1 MRILLFT
8 GKGGVGK
15 STLAAATACASAA
28 AGHRTLVLSTDAAH
42 SLADA
47 LDVPAGAEPSQVA
60 ANLWLQHVDAQE
72 RFERSWGDIQGYL
85 LSVLDVAGVDPVA
98 AEELTVIP
106 GAEEVLAL
114 LEVRA
119 QARSGAWDVL
129 VVDCAPTAETLRLLA
144 LPEALGWYM
153 TRVLP
158 VERRV
163 VKALK
168 PVLARAAGVPMPDD
182 PVFDAIERLHAEL
195 DDVRAVLTGPETSV
209 RLVLTPESVVLA
221 EARRAYTFLTLFG
234 YTVDA
239 AVVNRVFPDGG
250 ADPWR
255 AAWVASQRRVL
266 VEAADSFAGLEL
278 WTSVYRDTE
287 PVGRE
292 QLLDLARTVY
302 DDGDPL
308 AAPDG
313 RPGLRVRSVPGGRVL
328 SFPLPLAAQD
338 DVRLAR
344 KGDELVVS
352 VASYRRL
359 LTLPSGLARHR
370 VAGARVRDGELQV
383 RFTDPTAEP
392 TSEPTSDPTSDPAP
406 TRQETT

>member
-15 STLAAATACASAA
+15 STLAAATACRSAA

-47 LDVPAGAEPSQVA
+47 LDVPATGEPTEA
-60 ANLWLQHVDAQE
+60 APNLWVQHVDAQE
-72 RFERSWGDIQGYL
+72 RFERSWRDIQGYL

-119 QARSGAWDVL
+119 QARTGEWDVL

-168 PVLARAAGVPMPDD
+168 PVLTRAAGVPMPGDS
-182 PVFDAIERLHAEL
+182 VFDAIERLHAEL
-195 DDVRAVLTGPETSV
+195 DDVRALLTGPDASV

-221 EARRAYTFLTLFG
+221 EARRAYTFLSLFG

-239 AVVNRVFPDGG
+239 AVVNRVFPAGG
-250 ADPWR
+250 ADAWR
-255 AAWVASQRRVL
+255 TAWVAAQERVL
-266 VEAADSFAGLEL
+266 ADAADSFAGLDL
-278 WTSVYRDTE
+278 RTSVYRDVE
-287 PVGRE
+287 PVGHE
-292 QLLDLARTVY
+292 ELLDLAAAVY
-302 DDGDPL
+302 GGDDPL
-308 AAPDG
+308 SG
-313 RPGLRVRSVPGGRVL
+313 SSRRPPLDVRHEAGGRVL
-328 SFPLPLAAQD
+328 ALPLPLASRD

-359 LTLPSGLARHR
+359 LTLPSGLARLR

-383 RFTDPTAEP
+383 RFVDE
-392 TSEPTSDPTSDPAP
+392 
-406 TRQETT
+406 ETT

>member
-47 LDVPAGAEPSQVA
+47 LDVPATSEPTEA
-60 ANLWLQHVDAQE
+60 AADLWVQHVDAQQ
-72 RFERSWGDIQGYL
+72 RFERSWSDIQSYL
-85 LSVLDVAGVDPVA
+85 LRVLDVAGVDPVA

-119 QARSGAWDVL
+119 QARWGKWDVL

-144 LPEALGWYM
+144 RPEALGWYM
-153 TRVLP
+153 NRVLP

-163 VKALK
+163 VKAFK
-168 PVLARAAGVPMPDD
+168 PVLSRAAGVPMPEDS
-182 PVFDAIERLHAEL
+182 VFDAIERLHADL
-195 DDVRAVLTGPETSV
+195 DDVRAVLTGPETSI

-234 YTVDA
+234 YSVDA
-239 AVVNRVFPDGG
+239 AIVNRVFPAEG
-250 ADPWR
+250 ADEWR
-255 AAWVASQRRVL
+255 RTWVEAQRRQL
-266 VEAADSFAGLEL
+266 EDAADSFAGLDL
-278 WTSVYRDTE
+278 RTSVYRPTE
-287 PVGRE
+287 PVGCD
-292 QLLDLARTVY
+292 QLLDLATTVY
-302 DDGDPL
+302 ADSDPL
-308 AAPDG
+308 ARGACAPPMAVRETAG
-313 RPGLRVRSVPGGRVL
+313 GLVL
-328 SFPLPLAAQD
+328 SLPLPLAAQD
-338 DVRLAR
+338 DVGLVR
-344 KGDELVVS
+344 KGDELIVS

-370 VAGARVRDGELQV
+370 VVGARVRDGHLQV
-383 RFTDPTAEP
+383 RFTEP
-392 TSEPTSDPTSDPAP
+392 VAATTDLSEGAL
-406 TRQETT
+406 